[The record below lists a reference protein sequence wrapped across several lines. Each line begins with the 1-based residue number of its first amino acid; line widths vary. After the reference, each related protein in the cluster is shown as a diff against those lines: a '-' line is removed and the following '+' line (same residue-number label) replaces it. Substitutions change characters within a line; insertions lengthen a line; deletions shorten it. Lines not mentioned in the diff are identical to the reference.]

1 MGRAAPPIARLIIRQ
16 GLLLTG
22 ALLAL
27 FAALTVLHE
36 VANRRTE
43 LQGYLQALTGM
54 VAHNSE
60 AAVMFGNGAEA
71 AGILASLAAS
81 PDVVQGRLFLPDGT
95 TLATYQ
101 GPGGESACQA
111 LHADG
116 SGLLTRWCG
125 MALYRPVVRHGQH
138 LGIVGIEVSLAS
150 TYRALLGTLL
160 LCALAAV
167 VAYAA
172 AVPMWRRLARRIAG
186 PLDGLVEVTRQVRLN
201 EDYSR
206 RFDADA
212 NAEAQALSEAFNG
225 MLAQLQLR
233 DERLNTELAQRRL
246 AERRLN
252 DLAYADA
259 VTGLNNRHYFM
270 ERIEQSLARATQPG
284 EGGALL
290 YLDLDGFKQI
300 NDELGHEWGDELLSQ
315 VGQRLRRGLR
325 SSDVVCRLGGD
336 EFAVILERASDLRQI
351 ESLATKLLTALAAP
365 YPLGPH
371 VGRISASMGICLY
384 PGPTEWGEQD
394 RETLLR
400 SADLAMYKAKQ
411 EGRNCFRVYQAE
423 RGDAVV
429 HRQAALHGSLLEAL
443 SQDELTLDYQPQVDL
458 QTQACFA
465 MEALLRWH
473 HPTLGTIN
481 PVDFIAIAESSGQI
495 VPIGEWVLEQACA
508 QLVAWR
514 RTQPGLRMGVNLS
527 PVQLAQEPAL
537 ERLCEVLA
545 ESGLPPGAV
554 DLELTESLLVDRSP
568 TMQTRLARLRS
579 AGFGL
584 AIDDFGVGYS
594 SLAYLERFPITTL
607 KIDRAFVSPLKDD
620 AQRPLA
626 ILEAI
631 IAVGHALGTEVVAEG
646 IEAPGQ
652 VERLLQMGCRLGQGH
667 LFARPMAAPEATQWL
682 QGQAPAGEVTAAQQ
696 HRAAPELA
704 HPARRATLA

>member
-1 MGRAAPPIARLIIRQ
+1 
-16 GLLLTG
+16 
-22 ALLAL
+22 
-27 FAALTVLHE
+27 
-36 VANRRTE
+36 
-43 LQGYLQALTGM
+43 
-54 VAHNSE
+54 
-60 AAVMFGNGAEA
+60 
-71 AGILASLAAS
+71 
-81 PDVVQGRLFLPDGT
+81 
-95 TLATYQ
+95 
-101 GPGGESACQA
+101 
-111 LHADG
+111 
-116 SGLLTRWCG
+116 
-125 MALYRPVVRHGQH
+125 
-138 LGIVGIEVSLAS
+138 
-150 TYRALLGTLL
+150 
-160 LCALAAV
+160 
-167 VAYAA
+167 
-172 AVPMWRRLARRIAG
+172 
-186 PLDGLVEVTRQVRLN
+186 
-201 EDYSR
+201 
-206 RFDADA
+206 
-212 NAEAQALSEAFNG
+212 
-225 MLAQLQLR
+225 
-233 DERLNTELAQRRL
+233 
-246 AERRLN
+246 
-252 DLAYADA
+252 
-259 VTGLNNRHYFM
+259 
-270 ERIEQSLARATQPG
+270 
-284 EGGALL
+284 
-290 YLDLDGFKQI
+290 
-300 NDELGHEWGDELLSQ
+300 
-315 VGQRLRRGLR
+315 
-325 SSDVVCRLGGD
+325 
-336 EFAVILERASDLRQI
+336 
-351 ESLATKLLTALAAP
+351 
-365 YPLGPH
+365 
-371 VGRISASMGICLY
+371 
-384 PGPTEWGEQD
+384 
-394 RETLLR
+394 
-400 SADLAMYKAKQ
+400 MYKAKQ

-568 TMQTRLARLRS
+568 TMQARLARLRS

-646 IEAPGQ
+646 IEAQGQ

-696 HRAAPELA
+696 QSVAPELA
-704 HPARRATLA
+704 QAGRLTTWA